1 MSKISAVKEICSFLK
16 ERKKWW
22 LGPIIV
28 ALLFLGAIIILTE
41 GSVIAPFIYT
51 LF

>member
-1 MSKISAVKEICSFLK
+1 MGSFIAEFCSFLRVR
-16 ERKKWW
+16 RKFW
-22 LGPIIV
+22 LVPMLVTIALFG
-28 ALLFLGAIIILTE
+28 ALLIATE

>member
-1 MSKISAVKEICSFLK
+1 MGSFIAEFLSFLRA
-16 ERKKWW
+16 RKKFW
-22 LGPIIV
+22 LAPMMITIALFG
-28 ALLFLGAIIILTE
+28 ALLIATQ

>member
-1 MSKISAVKEICSFLK
+1 MNIFIELFEFMK

-22 LGPIIV
+22 LFPMLIV
-28 ALLFLGAIIILTE
+28 LLFLGFLIVFVSNSSL
-41 GSVIAPFIYT
+41 APFIYT